1 MIKDIQAVQSDI
13 ETNLLAIQPIVEKT
27 ALELA
32 KSDPNL
38 MTRYLTDYC
47 VAQAERAVLRWREL
61 GEYLIAK
68 YNDGY
73 IRDANGIPQEKS
85 YPQHWLRKVLKFQPD
100 KFRIKPKQKN

>member
-1 MIKDIQAVQSDI
+1 MIKDIQAVQNDI

-27 ALELA
+27 ALARA

-47 VAQAERAVLRWREL
+47 VAQGERTVLRWRQLAED
-61 GEYLIAK
+61 LIAK

-73 IRDANGIPQEKS
+73 IRDANGKPQEKG
-85 YPQHWLRKVLKFQPD
+85 YPEDWLRKVLQLQPN
-100 KFRIKPKQKN
+100 KFRSKYLKFK